1 MSDEQSII
9 VIAIDG
15 PAASGKGTL
24 ARNLSAHLGLR
35 HLDSGA
41 LYRAVALSLLKT
53 KTNLDDEKAAVEAA
67 ENLDE
72 DILTSPELRFEHVGS
87 AASVVAKYPGVRK
100 ALLDFQRR
108 YAKTP
113 PGAVIDGRDIGTI
126 VCPDA
131 DVKIFLTASP
141 EVRAERRAL
150 ELEGRGEVVDRAK
163 LIAEIKERDHQDQ
176 TREIAPLIPAQD
188 AVLLDASNLDIEAA
202 LAAALDIIKSKQ

>member
-1 MSDEQSII
+1 MSDKQSIT

-35 HLDSGA
+35 HLDSGG

-53 KTNLDDEKAAVEAA
+53 KTNLDDENAAAQAA

-72 DILTSPELRFEHVGS
+72 ETLTSPDLRLEHVGR
-87 AASVVAKYPGVRK
+87 AASLVAKYPGVRK

-108 YAKTP
+108 FAKTP

-131 DVKIFLTASP
+131 DFKIFLTASP

-163 LIAEIKERDHQDQ
+163 LIAEIIERDRQDQ

-202 LAAALDIIKSKQ
+202 LAAALDIIKSK

>member
-1 MSDEQSII
+1 MNTAQKSF

-35 HLDSGA
+35 HLDSGS
-41 LYRAVALSLLKT
+41 LYRAVALSLLNS
-53 KTNLDDEKAAVEAA
+53 KTNLDDENAAAKAAEH
-67 ENLDE
+67 LDE
-72 DILTSPELRFEHVGS
+72 ALLGTPELRLEHVGR
-87 AASVVAKYPGVRK
+87 AASQIAKYPGVRQ
-100 ALLDFQRR
+100 ALLEFQRR
-108 YAKTP
+108 FAKTP

-150 ELEGRGEVVDRAK
+150 ELEGRGESVDRAK
-163 LIAEIKERDHQDQ
+163 LIAEIKERDRQDEE
-176 TREIAPLIPAQD
+176 REVAPLKPAQD

-202 LAAALDIIKSKQ
+202 LAAALKIVNSK

>member
-1 MSDEQSII
+1 MSKLHNLTI
-9 VIAIDG
+9 IAIDG

-24 ARNLSAHLGLR
+24 ARNLSAQLGLR

-41 LYRAVALSLLKT
+41 LYRAVALSLLKQ
-53 KTNLDDEKAAVEAA
+53 KINLDDEKAAVQAA

-72 DILTSPELRFEHVGS
+72 EILTSPDLRLEHIGS
-87 AASVVAKYPGVRK
+87 AASTVAKYPDVRK

-108 YAKTP
+108 FAKTP

-141 EVRAERRAL
+141 QVRAERRAL
-150 ELEGRGEVVDRAK
+150 ELEARGEAVDRAK
-163 LIAEIKERDHQDQ
+163 LIAEIKERDRQDQ

-202 LAAALDIIKSKQ
+202 LAAALDIIKSRQ